1 MITKEFRLGFAGTP
15 VIAAVIMEHLLHCP
29 EYQICRVYTQP
40 DRPAGRGQK
49 LSMSPVKQ
57 LAQKHGL
64 PVSQPQK
71 PAEFDASQDLARLDI
86 LVVVAYG
93 LILPDVI
100 LQRPRLGCINVHTS
114 LLPRWRGAAP
124 IQRAIEAGDTET
136 GVSIMQMQAG
146 LDTGPILHQVNCPIT
161 TTDTSAT
168 LHDRLAVLGATAL
181 VETLHKIRHGKV
193 HPLAQDQR
201 LATYASKISKQEA
214 ILDWTRP
221 AVELERKIRAFYPS
235 PMAQAEFRQTIFRIQ
250 ESKTLDQP
258 VNELPGNVVSYGEE
272 GIDVATGAG
281 ILRLL
286 KIQPEGKRMM
296 TAREFLNGRPEFF
309 SRAK

>member
-1 MITKEFRLGFAGTP
+1 MITTEFRLGFAGTP
-15 VIAAVIMEHLLHCP
+15 AIAAVVLEHLLHDP
-29 EYQICRVYTQP
+29 EFQICKVYTQP

-57 LAQKHGL
+57 LAKQHGL
-64 PVSQPQK
+64 PVSQPEK
-71 PAEFDASQDLARLDI
+71 SAEFDAEQDLAGLDI

-93 LILPDVI
+93 LILPAAI

-146 LDTGPILHQVNCPIT
+146 LDTGPILKQVICPIT
-161 TTDTSAT
+161 TADTSAT
-168 LHDRLAVLGATAL
+168 LHDRLALLGANAL
-181 VETLHKIRHGKV
+181 VETLHKIRQGSV
-193 HPLAQDQR
+193 HPVAQEQNQV
-201 LATYASKISKQEA
+201 TYAGKISKQEA
-214 ILDWTRP
+214 SLDWSMP

-235 PMAQAEFRQTIFRIQ
+235 PVAQAEFKQTIFRIQ
-250 ESKTLDQP
+250 EAKVLDQP
-258 VNELPGNVVSYGEE
+258 VNEPPGTVISYSED

-281 ILRLL
+281 ILRLI

-296 TAREFLNGRPEFF
+296 AVREFLNGRPEFF
-309 SRAK
+309 SRTK